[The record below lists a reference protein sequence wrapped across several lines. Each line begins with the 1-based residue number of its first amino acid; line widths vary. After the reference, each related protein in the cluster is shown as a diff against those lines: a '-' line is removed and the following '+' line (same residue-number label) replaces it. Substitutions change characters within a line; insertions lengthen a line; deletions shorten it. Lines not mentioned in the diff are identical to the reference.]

1 MTDERATAARIDAKV
16 EALMAEATA
25 EAQDNRGF
33 VLPAV
38 DYGQRSN
45 ERKRELLRKN
55 PLVPLGALLTAG
67 VLLGGLM
74 QFRRGNTHQS
84 QMFMRYRVLAQ
95 VRVPVRKRSGPREL
109 THTLRKGATI
119 GVASLSVL
127 FTEQGWLSKKSTS
140 PEGKSTE

>member
-1 MTDERATAARIDAKV
+1 MSDSAPPMTDERATAARIDAKV

-95 VRVPVRKRSGPREL
+95 
-109 THTLRKGATI
+109 GATI